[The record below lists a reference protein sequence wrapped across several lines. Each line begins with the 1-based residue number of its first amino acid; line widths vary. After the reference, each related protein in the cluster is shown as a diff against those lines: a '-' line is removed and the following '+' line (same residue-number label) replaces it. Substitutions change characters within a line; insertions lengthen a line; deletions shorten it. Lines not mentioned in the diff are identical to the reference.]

1 MELENSER
9 KPTVVAATNLQ
20 QWHTDSGYGE
30 VMTLK
35 GCDSRESLA
44 AAHAASR
51 RRRRLYREDKD
62 VESTDLDVE
71 SINGDVET
79 EMVIVDFSLIDRR

>member
-9 KPTVVAATNLQ
+9 KPTVAMAANLQ
-20 QWHTDSGYGE
+20 QWHFDSGSSE
-30 VMTLK
+30 VTTLK

-51 RRRRLYREDKD
+51 WRQRLYHEDED
-62 VESTDLDVE
+62 AESADLDAE
-71 SINGDVET
+71 SIDGDAESADLYS
-79 EMVIVDFSLIDRR
+79 ISI

>member
-30 VMTLK
+30 VTTLK
-35 GCDSRESLA
+35 GCDSRESLV

-51 RRRRLYREDKD
+51 RQRCLYRGDEDA
-62 VESTDLDVE
+62 ESADLDTE
-71 SINGDVET
+71 S